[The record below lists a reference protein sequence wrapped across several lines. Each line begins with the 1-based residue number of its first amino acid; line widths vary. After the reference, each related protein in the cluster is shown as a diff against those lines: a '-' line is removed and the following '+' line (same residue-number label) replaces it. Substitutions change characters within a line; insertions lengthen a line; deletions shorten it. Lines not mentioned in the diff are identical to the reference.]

1 MLVSN
6 GAAIEGG
13 TLINVLKHREVQ
25 CCDYGRQGCSKVGCV
40 HKWSLCTCVCVCVVC
55 VCTCVCVCVCV

>member
-13 TLINVLKHREVQ
+13 TLINVLKHIEVK
-25 CCDYGRQGCSKVGCV
+25 CSDYGRQGCSKVSCIN
-40 HKWSLCTCVCVCVVC
+40 KWSLHV
-55 VCTCVCVCVCV
+55 CVCVCVCV